1 MTRHD
6 FLRVDDRTADEL
18 LGLAEAAA
26 ELEARFHDRRLPAL
40 LEGCRI
46 GLWWDGPGFR
56 NRVAFE
62 LGVELLGATAV
73 TIPGPVDG
81 GEATADLGGYLGNWL
96 DALVV
101 RTPELTALETLA
113 SSTQAMTVNARTRQN
128 HPCEILGDL
137 AFVAS
142 TGRDL
147 TEPLVVVFVGEPT
160 NLLRSWQEAAAVLPL
175 EVRQVCPPGFESA
188 SAAVVRH
195 GFDGILD
202 DADVVYTDCWPSG
215 LEADQRAAFAD
226 LRITG
231 ALLGRCGP
239 DALFLPCP
247 PVTRGEEVSADA
259 MDHPACRVVEAK
271 AWLLHAQNA
280 LLVDGLCG

>member
-147 TEPLVVVFVGEPT
+147 TEPLVVVFVGEP
-160 NLLRSWQEAAAVLPL
+160 LLPAPSVAFGVL
-175 EVRQVCPPGFESA
+175 
-188 SAAVVRH
+188 
-195 GFDGILD
+195 
-202 DADVVYTDCWPSG
+202 
-215 LEADQRAAFAD
+215 
-226 LRITG
+226 
-231 ALLGRCGP
+231 CGP
-239 DALFLPCP
+239 AQAGTLAP
-247 PVTRGEEVSADA
+247 PASCARGS
-259 MDHPACRVVEAK
+259 HPTAR
-271 AWLLHAQNA
+271 
-280 LLVDGLCG
+280 